1 MTNNIVYPENFKIR
15 VGNVFQLDADIMK
28 ALNEND
34 PILGR
39 MLNDSICFIE
49 PQEIIDYIE
58 DNEISKLKQRAERLV
73 KIQKLYNEWCKIT
86 NSATE
91 GQSNG

>member
-15 VGNVFQLDADIMK
+15 VSNVFKLDAGIMR
-28 ALNEND
+28 ALNENEL
-34 PILGR
+34 ILGR

-58 DNEISKLKQRAERLV
+58 SNKISKLKQRAEKLA
-73 KIQKLYNEWCKIT
+73 KIQKLYDEWCKII
-86 NSATE
+86 NSTTE
-91 GQSNG
+91 GQSDV